1 MAAAVTFGFI
11 ACLGKEHN
19 AGREA
24 IAGRAW
30 QTARI
35 PGKILALLKRRRV
48 APGGN
53 SRMVE
58 FSNRVQVPPCVLV
71 RRLDGELVL
80 LNLQTERYFGLD
92 AMGSRMW
99 EAATGSPTIA
109 AAYEKLLEEFEVDAD
124 VLRNHLDEL
133 LSGLVENGLLALA
146 PADVG
151 TIPAI

>member
-1 MAAAVTFGFI
+1 
-11 ACLGKEHN
+11 
-19 AGREA
+19 
-24 IAGRAW
+24 
-30 QTARI
+30 
-35 PGKILALLKRRRV
+35 
-48 APGGN
+48 
-53 SRMVE
+53 MVE

>member
-1 MAAAVTFGFI
+1 
-11 ACLGKEHN
+11 
-19 AGREA
+19 
-24 IAGRAW
+24 
-30 QTARI
+30 
-35 PGKILALLKRRRV
+35 
-48 APGGN
+48 
-53 SRMVE
+53 MVE

-92 AMGSRMW
+92 AMGLRMW
-99 EAATGSPTIA
+99 EAAIGSPTIA